1 MKACLFFLCLI
12 CCTRIFAQQ
21 VTPEPV
27 PFWIQIENERRGTV
41 DKPRA
46 QSPKSTFNNTVF
58 QKAADREMPRVNA
71 EFAWIKREKARREK
85 AKKSKSKTK

>member
-1 MKACLFFLCLI
+1 MKASLFFLYLI

-27 PFWIQIENERRGTV
+27 PFWIQIENERNGF
-41 DKPRA
+41 DPKP
-46 QSPKSTFNNTVF
+46 QKSTFNSTVF
-58 QKAADREMPRVNA
+58 QKVADREMPRVNA

-85 AKKSKSKTK
+85 AKKSKSRTN